1 MREYGKDELIKLYW
15 RGNRYGW
22 IFILC
27 ISLLV
32 LVYFF
37 YWKVTFIINEDRE
50 LLRKELYSVEFAEHL
65 TRKESVESI
74 NGSKLEGV
82 KSNWLYENKQV
93 YERHYFK
100 PSILKSINIS
110 CNTNKSEILRIY
122 DDSLMKNGW
131 HKKTTNVYQKNDMI
145 LSIKF
150 IEDGVGEAEKWQIEI
165 SRVE

>member
-1 MREYGKDELIKLYW
+1 MREYGRDELIKLYW

-74 NGSKLEGV
+74 NGSKLDGV

-100 PSILKSINIS
+100 PSILKSINVS
-110 CNTNKSEILRIY
+110 CNNNQSEILNIY
-122 DDSLMKNGW
+122 DKSLINNGW
-131 HKKTTNVYQKNDMI
+131 YKTGDNSYKKGELVF
-145 LSIKF
+145 SIKF
-150 IEDGVGEAEKWQIEI
+150 IEDSIDNNTKWE
-165 SRVE
+165 VEMFRL